1 MTPSAKELQPSDSK
15 ITFFGWDT
23 GPTRHEYSAAPISIL
38 TPSAKN
44 EAMSFAIL
52 EAMNAGLPCVVT
64 DVGGNR
70 DLAETGIRC
79 GTVVNY
85 GDTESFARAIL
96 ELMENDKLRETFSE
110 NAVTK
115 VSEDFDLTKLAWDV
129 FRAYQ

>member
-1 MTPSAKELQPSDSK
+1 
-15 ITFFGWDT
+15 
-23 GPTRHEYSAAPISIL
+23 
-38 TPSAKN
+38 
-44 EAMSFAIL
+44 MSFAIL

-85 GDTESFARAIL
+85 GDTEGFARAIL
-96 ELMENDKLRETFSE
+96 ELMENEDLRDELSK
-110 NAVTK
+110 NAVKK
-115 VSEDFDLTKLAWDV
+115 VSDTFDLNKLAWDV